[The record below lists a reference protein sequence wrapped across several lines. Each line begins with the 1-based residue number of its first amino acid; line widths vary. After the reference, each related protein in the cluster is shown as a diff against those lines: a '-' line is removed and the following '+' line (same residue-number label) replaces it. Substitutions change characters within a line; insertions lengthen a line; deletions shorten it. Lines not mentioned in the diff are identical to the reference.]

1 MSAAVAVLLLV
12 WSAEVAAPT
21 DDRSPPPNI
30 FPRIDFDPERCHQAA
45 RSGRD
50 DVAVCDLLL
59 AGPGISVEQQ
69 TELLDSRARIH
80 HKANRFDLAEA
91 DLSAALLLAPD
102 NGRLYINRG
111 NLRLSMGDALAALS
125 DYNLGVDLTFA
136 SEPRAFYNRA
146 FAHRALGDLRAALD
160 DFDTA
165 RIIAAS
171 QWRGSSVPVNPGKP
185 LEPGTQY
192 Q

>member
-1 MSAAVAVLLLV
+1 MSVAVAALVLVL
-12 WSAEVAAPT
+12 SAEVAVPS
-21 DDRSPPPNI
+21 DDRSPPPDI
-30 FPRIDFDPERCHQAA
+30 FPRLEFDPESCHHAA
-45 RSGRD
+45 RTGRD

-59 AGPGISVEQQ
+59 ATPGISAGVQ

-80 HKANRFDLAEA
+80 HKANRLEQAEA
-91 DLSAALLLAPD
+91 DLSAALVLTPD

-111 NLRLSMGDALAALS
+111 NLRLSMGDALAALA
-125 DYNLGVDLTFA
+125 DYNLGVELTFA

-165 RIIAAS
+165 RIVAAS
-171 QWRGSSVPVNPGKP
+171 RSRGRGAEVSPGTTV
-185 LEPGTQY
+185 EPGTQF